1 MQEISENSKKNML
14 ELMSRIPF
22 NKGFEFSTGVRS
34 EWERGGVQHASKSLQ
49 DFLMGEIILSYSLW
63 VV

>member
-1 MQEISENSKKNML
+1 ML

-22 NKGFEFSTGVRS
+22 SKGFEFSTGVRS
-34 EWERGGVQHASKSLQ
+34 EWVRGGVQHASKSLQ